1 MTLKEKIAELPSNV
15 KPVSGSDLREMQEDI
30 YYYFT
35 ELDQFEVI
43 KVIQTDETDC
53 MISAACLTTMQDP
66 IFKIMVAHTWQR
78 HLAFDEHWSE
88 FETLD
93 EGVIFSF
100 LTWDDEYITGEILF
114 ERAKQEVQ

>member
-1 MTLKEKIAELPSNV
+1 
-15 KPVSGSDLREMQEDI
+15 
-30 YYYFT
+30 
-35 ELDQFEVI
+35 
-43 KVIQTDETDC
+43 
-53 MISAACLTTMQDP
+53 
-66 IFKIMVAHTWQR
+66 